1 MPVAEVAP
9 NIFLVRLPLP
19 FALSSVNC
27 YLLRDG
33 DGWTVLD
40 TGLHTPDGAAGWRA
54 AFAELGIRP
63 AAIRQIVLTH
73 FHPDHFGMAGWL
85 QAQSGAPVRIAPR
98 EAELA
103 HLVWGKADELPD
115 PSLDHFLR
123 HGMPADLA
131 QIIVGEIAR
140 LRTWTRPHP
149 TLTPLA
155 PDEAVPM
162 GGRRFQ
168 AIHAPGHSD
177 GQLLFLCA
185 EEGVIFCGDQVLLK
199 ISPHIGLWP
208 ESEPD
213 PLGRYLGSLGE
224 LAHLDVRLA
233 LPGHGR
239 LIDAWAERLRELG
252 HHHEQRLDLMLGV
265 TGSHATAYTVA
276 THVFDFA
283 RLSAHEKRFA
293 VAETIAHMELL
304 AIRGAV
310 RRSVED
316 EVVVYRR

>member
-1 MPVAEVAP
+1 MSVAEVARD
-9 NIFLVRLPLP
+9 IFQVRLPLP

-85 QAQSGAPVRIAPR
+85 QSQSGAPVLIAPR

-103 HLVWGKADELPD
+103 HLVWGKPDELPD

-123 HGMPADLA
+123 YGMPADLA
-131 QIIVGEIAR
+131 HTIVGEIAR
-140 LRTWTRPHP
+140 LRIWTRPHP

-155 PDEAVPM
+155 PGEAVTM
-162 GGRRFQ
+162 GRRRFL

-185 EEGVIFCGDQVLLK
+185 EEGVAFCGDQVLLK

-213 PLGRYLGSLGE
+213 PLGRYLGSLHD
-224 LAHLDVRLA
+224 LARLEVRLA
-233 LPGHGR
+233 LSGHGR
-239 LIDAWAERLRELG
+239 LIEAWAERLHELR
-252 HHHEQRLDLMLGV
+252 HHHEQRLDLMLNAAGD
-265 TGSHATAYTVA
+265 HATAYTVA
-276 THVFDFA
+276 TRAFDFA
-283 RLSAHEKRFA
+283 RLSPHEKRFA
-293 VAETIAHMELL
+293 VAETIAHLELL
-304 AIRGAV
+304 AARGAV

-316 EVVVYRR
+316 TIVVYRR